1 MSTILFLILFFV
13 GFVLSVASG
22 IIGIA
27 QSFNESTV
35 WGLLY
40 LFVPFASLVFLIKFW
55 GQREWVRKSFYMA
68 LAGSALI
75 VAGILFTPEI
85 FSDYAELE
93 SQATNVGGASELS
106 VSNGNGTSATYSTAP
121 ASANLP
127 YAQINV
133 K

>member
-1 MSTILFLILFFV
+1 VSIVLFFV
-13 GFVLSVASG
+13 LFFAGFVLSAASG

-27 QSFNESTV
+27 QSFQESTT

-68 LAGSALI
+68 IAGTVLI
-75 VAGILFTPEI
+75 VAGMFCAPEL

-93 SQATNVGGASELS
+93 SQASSIEGASELS
-106 VSNGNGTSATYSTAP
+106 ISSGNGTSASYSTAP
-121 ASANLP
+121 VED
-127 YAQINV
+127 AQ
-133 K
+133 